1 MFTSGC
7 VMVGG
12 YARGTPCAAHTVG
25 RRATLARRP
34 QTRTYDKKMAK
45 DLDTHRPSEAPRVY
59 HYTFEELTKDA
70 TDLLGQPSM
79 NRSTDVHHVVVL
91 KPKLGPSNVALHVKQ

>member
-1 MFTSGC
+1 MADGAEAGEDDDESDE
-7 VMVGG
+7 
-12 YARGTPCAAHTVG
+12 AIN
-25 RRATLARRP
+25 
-34 QTRTYDKKMAK
+34 KKMAK